1 MWIPGG
7 LVFLLAISVVFFRWQ
22 AAGGDDVAVAPLGAS
37 HGG

>member
-7 LVFLLAISVVFFRWQ
+7 LAFLSAISVVFFRWQ
-22 AAGGDDVAVAPLGAS
+22 AAGGQDDSVASLGAS